1 MAREKKNEQVKVNF
15 NSNNAFLKD
24 KLSELDEKFKG
35 DDSVFGMTL
44 LTRTGYISGNRSIMT
59 TGHLKQAMT
68 PINPEFPKVFTEY
81 ENMDGY
87 LKAHNWEDSDAWRK
101 DMRKKV
107 LAQNELDEKSE
118 ELRKMAEEH
127 GMQDKEVVQAAE
139 LGGAKE

>member
-24 KLSELDEKFKG
+24 KLTELDEKFKG

-68 PINPEFPKVFTEY
+68 PICPEVPKVFTEY
-81 ENMDGY
+81 ENMVGKY
-87 LKAHNWEDSDAWRK
+87 STGIKKASREWRVVDKIYKFEENNHLYTLIVK
-101 DMRKKV
+101 D
-107 LAQNELDEKSE
+107 E
-118 ELRKMAEEH
+118 
-127 GMQDKEVVQAAE
+127 
-139 LGGAKE
+139 